1 VRLGALR
8 DRLNDSLFPDPPAG
22 DRSLQRGERL
32 LLVGALLTIAVVLQL
47 LRLGSASLDSI
58 WAEDGPIFL
67 QGALYEGFWEA
78 IVSPYGGYLV
88 LVPRLIGEAAALPP
102 ADAAAETIAIL
113 SACVVAICGLAV
125 WHGSAGHIRSPHLR
139 LLLVAVTVL
148 SPVAGLEA
156 IDSASYVLW
165 YMLFATFWLLL
176 WRPRTGLGAGLASG
190 FVLITGLTTPGVWF
204 FAPLAALRTIAAR
217 GRRDLAMVGAY
228 WVAAIAQIPVLA
240 LDREAVVE
248 PVWSADI
255 WMVYLQ
261 RIVEGAPLGLELGGT
276 AWSEAGWTLL
286 IALLLGWMA
295 ALGLGFKGATPATRL
310 IVAIAVPTSLVM
322 FVVSLYQRAVATQM
336 VWPEGVHFGNGGRYA
351 IVPALLLVSAVLVL
365 VDDRERQRSG
375 PAPPISWLGLGVA
388 GVLALSIVTSFD
400 QRDETIRGTPPWG
413 EALRQAATQC
423 SAGVRDVAVPISPP
437 GFGLQVPCDRIS
449 SLPGGARNATR
460 PKPARLAAA
469 ITAAKTE

>member
-1 VRLGALR
+1 VTLGALR
-8 DRLNDSLFPDPPAG
+8 DRFNDSLFPDPPAE
-22 DRSLQRGERL
+22 DRSLHRGERL

-47 LRLGSASLDSI
+47 LRLGPASLDSI
-58 WAEDGPIFL
+58 WAEDGPIFF

-88 LVPRLIGEAAALPP
+88 LVPRLIGEAAALLP
-102 ADAAAETIAIL
+102 ADAAAEAIAIL

-125 WHGSAGHIRSPHLR
+125 WHGSTGHIRTPYLR
-139 LLLVAVTVL
+139 LLLVAATVL

-156 IDSASYVLW
+156 IDSASYVVW

-190 FVLITGLTTPGVWF
+190 FVLATGLTTPGVWF

-217 GRRDLAMVGAY
+217 SRRDLAIVGAF
-228 WVAAIAQIPVLA
+228 WVAALAQIPVLV
-240 LDREAVVE
+240 LDQEAVVE
-248 PVWSADI
+248 PVWSVDI

-261 RIVEGAPLGLELGGT
+261 RIVEGALLGLELGGS

-286 IALLLGWMA
+286 IALLVGWIA
-295 ALGLGFKGATPATRL
+295 ALGLGFKGATPPARL
-310 IVAIAVPTSLVM
+310 IVAIALPTSLVM

-336 VWPEGVHFGNGGRYA
+336 VWPEGIHFGDGGRYA
-351 IVPALLLVSAVLVL
+351 IVPALLLISAALVL
-365 VDDRERQRSG
+365 VDDRERRRSS
-375 PAPPISWLGLGVA
+375 AARPISWLGVGLA

-413 EALRQAATQC
+413 EALRRAASECTGGI
-423 SAGVRDVAVPISPP
+423 ADVAVPTSPP
-437 GFGLQVPCDRIS
+437 GFGMQLPCDRIS
-449 SLPGGARNATR
+449 SSGV
-460 PKPARLAAA
+460 KQ
-469 ITAAKTE
+469 